1 MPLPAPDAIGEMENL
16 LGLQLCVRD
25 AVAQQDDE
33 PWELFYGMN
42 ATSLLGT
49 GQAFPQVT
57 GSC

>member
-1 MPLPAPDAIGEMENL
+1 MENL
-16 LGLQLCVRD
+16 LGLQLYVRD
-25 AVAQQDDE
+25 AVAQQNDE